1 MPAPKTIDT
10 RDRYAHFIPV
20 TTRWMD
26 NDMYAHVNNVVYY
39 SWFDTAVNQYLLA
52 TKALDL
58 EVGVV
63 LYLVVETGC
72 RYFSPVSYPSVIHC
86 GLRVTHLGTSSVRFE
101 VGIFADDHQTAAA
114 QGHFVHVACDRASGK
129 PVPMPESMRRACAA
143 IQMPGAVG

>member
-1 MPAPKTIDT
+1 MPPAKDIDT
-10 RDRYAHFIPV
+10 RDRYARFVTI

-39 SWFDTAVNQYLLA
+39 SWFDTAVNQYLLE

-58 EVGVV
+58 QVGEVV
-63 LYLVVETGC
+63 YLVVETGC

-86 GLRVTHLGTSSVRFE
+86 GLRVAHLGTSSVRFE
-101 VGIFADDHQTAAA
+101 VGIFADDANTAAA

-129 PVPMPESMRRACAA
+129 PVAMPDAMRRACAA
-143 IQMPGAVG
+143 LQVSGAVA